1 MAVRG
6 MPTSRIPGNPMAGVL
21 RDLNRAARRSRRR
34 PRPEESES
42 VDGAPT
48 PPPRGDRRAAALWS
62 GPAATIAATDANGMA
77 SWRFPLPFE
86 VPPVIGALPFTRG
99 VIGRG
104 EALTVSI
111 EDVSPEAV
119 IVRVW
124 RITSD
129 SVLVAP
135 AGVAVHLTAV
145 RGPAVPLG

>member
-34 PRPEESES
+34 PRPEQPEPLDGTPAPRPAES
-42 VDGAPT
+42 
-48 PPPRGDRRAAALWS
+48 RRAAALWS
-62 GPAATIAATDANGMA
+62 GPAATVAVTDANGMA
-77 SWRFPLPFE
+77 SWRFALPFE
-86 VPPVIGALPFTRG
+86 LPPVIGALPVSRG
-99 VIGRG
+99 VLGRG
-104 EALTVSI
+104 EALTVDI
-111 EDVSPEAV
+111 QDVSPEAV

-135 AGVAVHLTAV
+135 AGVQVHLTAV
-145 RGPAVPLG
+145 RGPAAPLG